1 MVAGFMAG
9 VNVLVLDIDCLRESP
24 EVIASVIVHELCHAQ
39 LYARGMTH
47 QFFEQWHE
55 HLASRDQAVF
65 ATHLFHA
72 GREADAKRV
81 LQIARLS
88 RNADTSLALGSDASA
103 RTRNGVQVSRR
114 PAPICDQPMRAIRS
128 MRHAIGM
135 LVLCAVAASCRAD
148 TQQTQNTK
156 GHTKLE
162 RAVTSPDGRLVAR
175 YYVSMGG
182 GAAGWVNEIVD
193 IGAPADSTLMKDDD
207 AVFVMAHGG
216 DLTMRWTDPRH
227 LVLTYP
233 GWADVTR
240 GCRMARGVSITYVA
254 RPAPD
259 STWRDWA
266 RGEWRDAQSVR
277 EYLAKHGEKELRSP
291 GLVGICR

>member
-88 RNADTSLALGSDASA
+88 RNADTSLRARLRRFRENEKRRAS
-103 RTRNGVQVSRR
+103 
-114 PAPICDQPMRAIRS
+114 
-128 MRHAIGM
+128 
-135 LVLCAVAASCRAD
+135 VAAPRAD
-148 TQQTQNTK
+148 
-156 GHTKLE
+156 L
-162 RAVTSPDGRLVAR
+162 
-175 YYVSMGG
+175 
-182 GAAGWVNEIVD
+182 
-193 IGAPADSTLMKDDD
+193 
-207 AVFVMAHGG
+207 
-216 DLTMRWTDPRH
+216 
-227 LVLTYP
+227 
-233 GWADVTR
+233 
-240 GCRMARGVSITYVA
+240 
-254 RPAPD
+254 
-259 STWRDWA
+259 
-266 RGEWRDAQSVR
+266 
-277 EYLAKHGEKELRSP
+277 
-291 GLVGICR
+291 